1 MNEMN
6 KSSAFVKKKCIEIMP
21 ILVKY
26 IQNNFTDQHL
36 DQALKAIFSYIN
48 KKDNKDR
55 GQGFI
60 SLGKMGILVSKYK
73 FSRYLPDI
81 FSLIEK
87 EINSVKPRQ
96 QNTSKQ
102 NVITLEVLTCI
113 KMLLRNFGEEF
124 EKKFDLVTFTNDVF
138 YFGFNK

>member
-1 MNEMN
+1 
-6 KSSAFVKKKCIEIMP
+6 
-21 ILVKY
+21 
-26 IQNNFTDQHL
+26 
-36 DQALKAIFSYIN
+36 
-48 KKDNKDR
+48 
-55 GQGFI
+55 
-60 SLGKMGILVSKYK
+60 MGILVSKYK